1 MELRSC
7 NHLHFIQALKGG
19 LVIKTLNVACG
30 RPVLRFKELNDIH
43 ERLDAKNGD
52 SFPRFP
58 PKDEFRGSLVNS
70 NKVMGESPSRQTVRN
85 ITVKTEPEAYDS
97 SDGNA
102 GTNSDLDGFGDMT
115 LKQIKETCK
124 KKKRKRSTSVDLNKI
139 LETCSP
145 VKHECSESQNDEE
158 DVDLIEP
165 LSKWKHSKKAKA
177 RTKSK
182 LKRNISSTMSKR
194 STSTITYEP
203 ELFQFDRDVI
213 ASGLNI
219 KVKVPETEFSDI
231 QNTIPFAGG
240 TSLSWDN
247 QEGSCGV
254 VPDESPATAADC
266 VYETELPISETKESQ
281 ICVVNEVFYED
292 LDYAVGPDE
301 SPATAADCVSEIE
314 LPISRTKESQI
325 CVVNEVFYEGLDYAV
340 MPDESPVTAAD
351 CVSKAELPISE
362 LKECQICVINE
373 VFYGDLEYEVVPDE
387 SPATGADCVSETEL
401 PISKAKES
409 QICVVNE
416 VFYGDLE
423 YEVVRNESPAAA
435 DDCVSETEL
444 PLSEAKESQICVV
457 NEVFYEDLEY
467 ADPTPIQIVTTSD
480 WDIVEAD
487 DPEFTSYDCL
497 DLSLLEYNIEGCITD
512 SVHPDNFIEAICP
525 AQDLNF
531 DTHDKISSEDERL
544 CQANRETQVR
554 LSEVVGDYLFQCMGP
569 INGSDLCLSEPDMKD
584 DSPSN
589 VETSAG
595 PASDCDSGSGSGMV
609 SVADDSPMAEEEKQS
624 HKPACA
630 GADRN
635 LSPGIFSSDASD
647 ELTTL
652 VSGGSPSLN
661 QHRPPQRLF
670 PTRKVISPT
679 SQEKLCKAMKSIE
692 LHSEELPGCKGNLRF
707 GEQTES
713 TIGGV
718 QGPDQIRRAK
728 FSIKAQNNRNPKN
741 ENINSHPNGIP
752 KPSNVSAAPPRFTTG
767 CTSIRTCSES
777 AIAFSQRQMQDI
789 ESLATKLTNELQ
801 TMKEIAEERLLPEA
815 YHATPL
821 KYSANEVRM
830 AIKKV
835 TRVEASAKR
844 LLSMMT
850 RDCSRFCKIMKMADN
865 GVDASENVANKDKER
880 KKIVFADEA
889 GGKLCHVKFFENDVA
904 TFLDQRRDC

>member
-43 ERLDAKNGD
+43 ERLDAKNGV
-52 SFPRFP
+52 SFPRIP

-70 NKVMGESPSRQTVRN
+70 NKAMGESRSRHTVRN
-85 ITVKTEPEAYDS
+85 ITVKTEPEAYGS
-97 SDGNA
+97 SDGKA

-145 VKHECSESQNDEE
+145 AKHECSESQNVEE

-165 LSKWKHSKKAKA
+165 ISKWKHSKKAKA

-182 LKRNISSTMSKR
+182 LKRNVSSTMSKR
-194 STSTITYEP
+194 STSTITSEP

-219 KVKVPETEFSDI
+219 KVEVPETEFSDI

-254 VPDESPATAADC
+254 VPDESPATAANC

-292 LDYAVGPDE
+292 LEYAVGPDE
-301 SPATAADCVSEIE
+301 SPATAADCVSETE
-314 LPISRTKESQI
+314 LPT
-325 CVVNEVFYEGLDYAV
+325 
-340 MPDESPVTAAD
+340 
-351 CVSKAELPISE
+351 SKA
-362 LKECQICVINE
+362 KECQICVINE
-373 VFYGDLEYEVVPDE
+373 VFYGDLEYEVLPDE
-387 SPATGADCVSETEL
+387 SPATGADCVSETKL

-416 VFYGDLE
+416 VLYGDLE
-423 YEVVRNESPAAA
+423 YEVVPDESPAAA
-435 DDCVSETEL
+435 ADCVSETEL
-444 PLSEAKESQICVV
+444 PITEAKESQICVV

-467 ADPTPIQIVTTSD
+467 ADPMPIQIVTTSD

-497 DLSLLEYNIEGCITD
+497 DLPLLEYNMEGYITD
-512 SVHPDNFIEAICP
+512 SVLPDNFIEVICP
-525 AQDLNF
+525 AHDLNF
-531 DTHDKISSEDERL
+531 YMHDNISSEDERL
-544 CQANRETQVR
+544 CQANSETQVR

-569 INGSDLCLSEPDMKD
+569 TNGSDSCLSEPDMKD

-595 PASDCDSGSGSGMV
+595 PASDCDSGSGSAMV

-635 LSPGIFSSDASD
+635 LSRGIFSSDASD
-647 ELTTL
+647 ELMTL

-661 QHRPPQRLF
+661 QQRPPQRLF

-692 LHSEELPGCKGNLRF
+692 LHSEEHPGCKGNLRF

-815 YHATPL
+815 YHGTPL
-821 KYSANEVRM
+821 KYNANELRK
-830 AIKKV
+830 AIKNV

-844 LLSMMT
+844 LLSLMT

-904 TFLDQRRDC
+904 TFL

>member
-1 MELRSC
+1 
-7 NHLHFIQALKGG
+7 
-19 LVIKTLNVACG
+19 
-30 RPVLRFKELNDIH
+30 
-43 ERLDAKNGD
+43 
-52 SFPRFP
+52 
-58 PKDEFRGSLVNS
+58 
-70 NKVMGESPSRQTVRN
+70 
-85 ITVKTEPEAYDS
+85 
-97 SDGNA
+97 
-102 GTNSDLDGFGDMT
+102 
-115 LKQIKETCK
+115 
-124 KKKRKRSTSVDLNKI
+124 
-139 LETCSP
+139 
-145 VKHECSESQNDEE
+145 
-158 DVDLIEP
+158 
-165 LSKWKHSKKAKA
+165 
-177 RTKSK
+177 
-182 LKRNISSTMSKR
+182 MSKR
-194 STSTITYEP
+194 STSTITSEP

-219 KVKVPETEFSDI
+219 KVEVPETEFSDI

-254 VPDESPATAADC
+254 VPDESPATAANC
-266 VYETELPISETKESQ
+266 VYKTELPISETKESQ

-292 LDYAVGPDE
+292 LEEVGPDE
-301 SPATAADCVSEIE
+301 SPATTADCVSETE

-325 CVVNEVFYEGLDYAV
+325 CVVNEVFYEGLDCAV
-340 MPDESPVTAAD
+340 MPNESPVTAAD
-351 CVSKAELPISE
+351 CVSKTELPISE
-362 LKECQICVINE
+362 AKECQICVINE

-387 SPATGADCVSETEL
+387 SPATGADCVYKTELPISETKESQICVVNEVFYEDLEEVGPDESPATTADCVSETEL
-401 PISKAKES
+401 PISRTKESQICVVNEVFYEGLDCAVMPNESPVTAADCVSKTELPISEAKECQICVINEVFYGDLEYEVVPDESPATGADCVYKTELPISETKESQICVVNEVFYEDLEEVGPDESPATTADCVSETELPISRTKES

-423 YEVVRNESPAAA
+423 CEVVPNESPAAA
-435 DDCVSETEL
+435 ADCVSETEL
-444 PLSEAKESQICVV
+444 PISEAKESQICVV

-497 DLSLLEYNIEGCITD
+497 NLPLLEYNIEGYITD
-512 SVHPDNFIEAICP
+512 SVLPDNFVEAICP
-525 AQDLNF
+525 AHDLNF
-531 DTHDKISSEDERL
+531 DMHDNISSEDERL
-544 CQANRETQVR
+544 CQANSETQGR

-569 INGSDLCLSEPDMKD
+569 INGSDSCLSGPDMKD

-595 PASDCDSGSGSGMV
+595 PDSDCDSGSGSGVV

-635 LSPGIFSSDASD
+635 FSRGIFSSDASD
-647 ELTTL
+647 ELMKL

-661 QHRPPQRLF
+661 QQRPPQRLF

-692 LHSEELPGCKGNLRF
+692 LHSEELPGCKGNLCF

-789 ESLATKLTNELQ
+789 ESLATKLMNELQ
-801 TMKEIAEERLLPEA
+801 TMKEIAEERRLPEA

-821 KYSANEVRM
+821 KYNANEVRM
-830 AIKKV
+830 ATKNV

-844 LLSMMT
+844 LLSLMT

-904 TFLDQRRDC
+904 TFL